1 MLENPKPKNIGKILI
16 NLAIVEINFGHQKID
31 FMWKREI
38 SRNLCQ
44 TDVWNKDISIRDNKF
59 EEKFLLENIYLYH
72 YLYEH
77 II

>member
-1 MLENPKPKNIGKILI
+1 MGVLLSKNFTYEYSHSRNKLWPSK
-16 NLAIVEINFGHQKID
+16 NRFYVEIKNFQESIPD
-31 FMWKREI
+31 CNVR
-38 SRNLCQ
+38 
-44 TDVWNKDISIRDNKF
+44 NKDISIRDNKF